1 MRKSLIV
8 FATLLTAGTAAVGEP
23 PKVARQ
29 PIAPQH
35 RAGDIVLASADVQP
49 PSVAATEPA
58 PQKRRLVRVTTCR
71 CGDPQVSAETP
82 EQ

>member
-35 RAGDIVLASADVQP
+35 RAGEIVLASADVQP
-49 PSVAATEPA
+49 PSVTATEPA

-71 CGDPQVSAETP
+71 CGDQQAQPDSDQ
-82 EQ
+82 